1 MSPVKYKS
9 NTADALVVRGPCK
22 YYGYI
27 VNVALSA
34 AVCDIRDGVA
44 AGGGNVVD
52 TVAASSAA
60 GTRGLLLHPVQMNNG
75 IFVDFA
81 GTGTVTVLYEG
92 DFAA

>member
-1 MSPVKYKS
+1 MSNLRYKS
-9 NTADALVVRGPCK
+9 ATADSLVVRGPCK

-34 AVCDIRDGVA
+34 AVCDIRDGVS

-60 GTRGLLLHPVQMNNG
+60 GTRGLLLHPVQFNNG
-75 IFVDFA
+75 LFIDFA
-81 GTGTVTVLYEG
+81 GTGTITVLYEG
-92 DFAA
+92 DFNA